1 MSIVLRTVEAFP
13 KGRTTDELYALLDV
27 KFSAARREHILAEL
41 IALQKQGIV
50 TLDRDNKWRA
60 VSRTIASARGRAPK
74 GKAGAEQEAGVVL
87 HATPARFS
95 RQADPQLAIADDVT
109 SEAEIA
115 PNSLLR
121 YYRAALQSDP
131 RGALTQADDRHGTA
145 FQLISGAGDPFPEEE
160 ENGIIRVTL
169 NHLPDSFREALSR
182 REANDRALAIGWPI
196 SIGRRNGAPAIRP
209 VGLIAAT
216 WKRSTDELVIRIAA
230 DDVMINPDWIR
241 TAASGTAW
249 TTAALRN
256 IFAGQGETGLK
267 RDDFLLR
274 LREAAAK
281 SIRGKITGRRFVT
294 SLDPTDEGIFD
305 AMGLFLPTESSFTAG
320 AVRDL
325 DRIGAWEH
333 EKIARTAL
341 GPLLGLKH
349 EGEINAIAP
358 INVGPLNHEQIR
370 AVANAAAQPLS
381 VVTGP
386 PGTGKSQTITAMVA
400 TTLLR
405 DGSVLVASKNHQALD
420 AIEQRLS
427 EIAPNVPFMV
437 RTLDP
442 EREINQGMTDVVSQL
457 VNEPGAAPGV
467 HDLALRNQ
475 LTELADKRL
484 DALNLVETRRALN
497 LRLAELIETLDLRSD
512 DPEPAPAVQPEPQ
525 GLWTR
530 LLRWLL
536 PRRSGL
542 RSVMAAA
549 PIHSGRAA
557 IEAEIRTLRVRLAEL
572 GTAQDPVALTQQIEL
587 LAKTVMRQTLSAR
600 AALTEEQRIALLN
613 RHDDLALHGGSAM
626 SRDLAETALD
636 HRPLWLASVLGA
648 PKRIPLYEG
657 LFDLVI
663 FDEASQCDIASA
675 LPLLARAKRAVIVGD
690 DRQLAFISQIGL
702 AQDRNL
708 MAANGLPASGTGR
721 FSQGRKS
728 LFDLARSTPDVP
740 AVMLRDQYRSAKG
753 IVDYIN
759 EQFYGGKLR
768 VAADL
773 GALKLPKGRKPGLA
787 WTHVPGRSRATT
799 AAQNINPAEVTAIT
813 REVHAL
819 LIDQGYAGTV
829 GVIAPF
835 RPQVQALTKALR
847 DALPESFWAK
857 ADLRV
862 STVDG
867 FQGQERDLILFSPT
881 VHSGAAPTAMTFL
894 VREWRRMNVAIS
906 RARAVAHVFGDLDF
920 ARSGRIK
927 QLQRLAAQATEP
939 RDHTGEGMFD
949 SEWERIVF
957 HALRERGLDPQPQ
970 FEIAGRRLDF
980 ALFGAGEV
988 KLDLEIDGRHWHQ
1001 DADGNRKIDDHWRD
1015 HQMRALGW
1023 KVRRFWVD
1031 ELKQD
1036 MEGCLDL
1043 VERDLSV

>member
-1 MSIVLRTVEAFP
+1 MSTLLRTVEAFP
-13 KGRTTDELYALLDV
+13 RGRTTDELYALLDV
-27 KFSAARREHILAEL
+27 DFNAARREQILAEL
-41 IALQKQGIV
+41 IALQKRGVV
-50 TLDRDNKWRA
+50 TLGRDNKWRA
-60 VSRTIASARGRAPK
+60 VSRTVAAAGRHGTGAGP
-74 GKAGAEQEAGVVL
+74 GAGADPGAVLQAVPAG
-87 HATPARFS
+87 FS
-95 RQADPQLAIADDVT
+95 RQADRETAGSEDGGDTAQINPIA
-109 SEAEIA
+109 
-115 PNSLLR
+115 LLR

-145 FQLISGAGDPFPEEE
+145 YQLICGAGDPFPEDGET
-160 ENGIIRVTL
+160 GIIRVTL
-169 NHLPDSFREALSR
+169 DHLPDSFREALSR

-196 SIGRRNGAPAIRP
+196 SIARKSGAPAIRP

-216 WKRSTDELVIRIAA
+216 WERSGEQLVIRIAA
-230 DDVMINPDWIR
+230 DDVMVNPDWIR
-241 TAASGTAW
+241 AAASGTAW
-249 TTAALRN
+249 TAIALRD
-256 IFAGQGETGLK
+256 IFAGQGGAGLS

-281 SIRGKITGRRFVT
+281 SIRGKITGRRFAT
-294 SLDPTDEGIFD
+294 SLDPADGGIFD

-325 DRIGAWEH
+325 DQIATWAP

-349 EGEINAIAP
+349 DGEIPADPP

-370 AVANAAAQPLS
+370 AVANAAAHPLS

-386 PGTGKSQTITAMVA
+386 PGTGKSQAIVAMAA

-405 DGSVLVASKNHQALD
+405 GGSVIVASKNHQALD
-420 AIEQRLS
+420 AVEQRLS
-427 EIAPNVPFMV
+427 EIAPDVPFMV

-442 EREINQGMTDVVSQL
+442 AREIDQGMTDVVAQL
-457 VNEPGAAPGV
+457 VNDPGGAPGLHDPV
-467 HDLALRNQ
+467 LADQLADLAGR
-475 LTELADKRL
+475 RL
-484 DALNLVETRRALN
+484 QALDMVEARRALN
-497 LRLAELIETLDLRSD
+497 LQLADLIETLDLRAD
-512 DPEPAPAVQPEPQ
+512 DPEPNPATRPEAR
-525 GLWTR
+525 GLLAR

-536 PRRSGL
+536 PGRFGPAG
-542 RSVMAAA
+542 AAGD
-549 PIHSGRAA
+549 PPPSGRAA
-557 IEAEIRTLRVRLAEL
+557 LEAKIRALRAEL
-572 GTAQDPVALTQQIEL
+572 AQLAPPPDPVDLTRQIEP
-587 LAKTVMRQTLSAR
+587 LAKTVMRQTLGAR
-600 AALTEEQRIALLN
+600 AALTEDQRIDLSN
-613 RHDDLALHGGSAM
+613 RHDDLALHGGGAM
-626 SRDLAETALD
+626 SRDLAQTVLD
-636 HRPLWLASVLGA
+636 HRPLWLASVLGT
-648 PKRIPLYEG
+648 PRRIPLYEG

-702 AQDRNL
+702 SQDRNL
-708 MAANGLPASGTGR
+708 MAANGLPDSGTGR

-728 LFDLARSTPDVP
+728 LFDLARGTPGVP
-740 AVMLRDQYRSAKG
+740 AVMLRDQYRSAEG

-759 EQFYGGKLR
+759 TQFYGGKLR

-787 WTHVPGRSRATT
+787 WTHVPGPGRATST
-799 AAQNINPAEVTAIT
+799 AQNVNLAEVAAIT
-813 REVHAL
+813 REVQDL
-819 LIDQGYAGTV
+819 LQNKGYEGTV

-835 RPQVQALTKALR
+835 RPQVHALTQALR
-847 DALPESFWAK
+847 QALPDACWAR

-862 STVDG
+862 GTVDG

-881 VHSGAAPTAMTFL
+881 VHDGAAPSAVTFL

-906 RARAVAHVFGDLDF
+906 RARAVAHVFGDLDY
-920 ARSGRIK
+920 ARSGK
-927 QLQRLAAQATEP
+927 VGQLRSLAARATEP
-939 RDHTGEGMFD
+939 RGRSGEDVFESG
-949 SEWERIVF
+949 WERIVF
-957 HALRERGLDPQPQ
+957 HALKARGLDPQPQ
-970 FEIAGRRLDF
+970 YEIAGRRLDF
-980 ALFGAGEV
+980 ALFGANGV
-988 KLDLEIDGRHWHQ
+988 KLDLEIDGRRWHQ

-1043 VERDLSV
+1043 VERDLKD